1 MHTTTALP
9 PRITRALAMA
19 ALITALP
26 APAATYC
33 VGTVAELRAALQA
46 AQAPGDDEIRMRAG
60 TYVVDAT
67 LVYNATQPG
76 WFVLGGGYADAGGV
90 PCNTRSTN
98 AGATVLDG
106 QGQRQIMI
114 LAHQPP
120 AGTTSGMRMYVENLT
135 FANGA
140 GSGFQ
145 RGGGLN
151 AFLQPASAVNELWL
165 ENLVFRGNSGY
176 FAGGLDASVAN
187 GMIRLVNSLFD
198 LNSAP
203 DSVFG
208 HAALGLGAS
217 PPAYGSGIVVANS
230 TFARG
235 RCLGNTGGPRGCG
248 LSIFTG
254 TGINSAIVNTVFHDN
269 PIADLTT
276 QVSSPNGSE
285 RVVVRDSLMPVDIG
299 NLPRTI
305 ERPVDGDPGFVDPA
319 AGNFTLREDSP
330 LVNRGVLP
338 IPGAYPQFNGF
349 DVAGGLR
356 NRFGAIDVGALELQ
370 ALDPVFRDGF
380 EPVAP

>member
-1 MHTTTALP
+1 MTRLLRILLPACAVGLATAV
-9 PRITRALAMA
+9 
-19 ALITALP
+19 
-26 APAATYC
+26 APAAAATFC
-33 VGTVAELRAALQA
+33 VGSVAELRSALQS
-46 AQAPGDDEIRMRAG
+46 AQAAGDDEIRIRAG
-60 TYVVDAT
+60 TYAVDAT
-67 LVYNATQPG
+67 LVYNSTQPG
-76 WFVLGGGYADAGGV
+76 WLVVGGGYADSGGV

-106 QGQRQIMI
+106 LGQRQVMI
-114 LAHQPP
+114 LAYQPP
-120 AGTTSGMRMYVENLT
+120 DGTTTGIRMVVENLT
-135 FANGA
+135 FANGV

-176 FAGGLDASVAN
+176 FAGGLNANVAN

-203 DSVFG
+203 DTAFG
-208 HAALGLGAS
+208 HAALYVSAS
-217 PPAYGSGIVVANS
+217 PSVYGSGTVVANS

-248 LSIFTG
+248 LLIRTG
-254 TGINSAIVNTVFHDN
+254 TGVNSAIVNSVFFDN
-269 PIADLTT
+269 PIADLTAEIF
-276 QVSSPNGSE
+276 SPNGSE
-285 RVVVRDSLMPVDIG
+285 RVVVRDSLLPVDIG
-299 NLPRTI
+299 NLPRII
-305 ERPVDGDPGFVDPA
+305 ERPITGAPGFVDA
-319 AGNFTLREDSP
+319 ADGDFQLREDSP

-356 NRFGAIDVGALELQ
+356 IRFGAIDVGAIERQ
-370 ALDPVFRDGF
+370 SLDPVFRDGF
-380 EPVAP
+380 EPLAP

>member
-1 MHTTTALP
+1 MNRCLR
-9 PRITRALAMA
+9 RITC
-19 ALITALP
+19 LIVLWLI
-26 APAATYC
+26 APGAHAATFC
-33 VGTVAELRAALQA
+33 VGTVAELRAALQS
-46 AQAPGDDEIRMRAG
+46 AQAPGDDEIRVRTG
-60 TYVVDAT
+60 TYLVDTT
-67 LVYNATQPG
+67 LLYNNTQPG
-76 WFVLGGGYADAGGV
+76 WFVLTGGYSESGGL
-90 PCNTRSTN
+90 PCGARTNN

-135 FANGA
+135 FANGV
-140 GSGFQ
+140 GSGVQ

-165 ENLVFRGNSGY
+165 ENLMFRGNSGY
-176 FAGGLDASVAN
+176 FAGGLEANVAN

-203 DSVFG
+203 DSAFG
-208 HAALGLGAS
+208 HAALGLSAS
-217 PPAYGSGIVVANS
+217 PPSYGSGIVVANS

-248 LSIFTG
+248 LSIFTS
-254 TGINSAIVNTVFHDN
+254 TGINSAIVNTVFFDN

-276 QVSSPNGSE
+276 QITAPTGAE
-285 RVVVRDSLMPVDIG
+285 RVTVRDSLMPVDIG

-305 ERPVDGDPGFVDPA
+305 ESPVTGDPRFVDA
-319 AGNFTLREDSP
+319 ASGDFLPREDSP
-330 LVNRGVLP
+330 LLNRGVLP

-349 DVAGGLR
+349 DVTGGLR
-356 NRFGAIDVGALELQ
+356 NRFGAIDLGALERQ
-370 ALDPVFRDGF
+370 TLDPVFRDGF